1 MLWES
6 LIGIVVFTVLVLL
19 LGPEWW
25 SSSLGTLRE
34 KQKREQAEREKQEKK
49 DETPPR
55 PEG

>member
-6 LIGIVVFTVLVLL
+6 VVGIVVFTVLVLI

-34 KQKREQAEREKQEKK
+34 KKKREARKAEEERS
-49 DETPPR
+49 TP
-55 PEG
+55 GK